1 MPTTCQPVTT
11 VCRLFHVKATAL
23 LICLAA
29 FGGCARDSHA
39 LTLAGS
45 TSLQPYAERWAD
57 AFRARHGDT
66 PIHVQGGGSTAGV
79 QAALLGAAHI
89 GMSSRALTAAES
101 VRLTPIAVARDGLA
115 IVVHP
120 TNPVRDLRLDQVR
133 AIFAGALTNW
143 RDLGGQP
150 GAITV
155 ITREE
160 GSGTRAA
167 FEDLVMGGRW
177 IADSA
182 LVQDSTGA
190 VRQMVASDPAAVGYV
205 SLGFVDSSVSAIDVG
220 GVAPSE
226 AAIDAD
232 RYPLVRPFLFV
243 IPKAVPVRGAR
254 ELIDWIRGPEGRAIT
269 RREGLLPP
277 KG

>member
-1 MPTTCQPVTT
+1 
-11 VCRLFHVKATAL
+11 VKGAL
-23 LICLAA
+23 LLACLAA
-29 FGGCARDSHA
+29 STGCAREKHA

-57 AFRARHGDT
+57 AFRAARADI

-79 QAALLGAAHI
+79 QAALSGAAHI
-89 GMSSRALTAAES
+89 GMASRALTKDES
-101 VRLTPIAVARDGLA
+101 AQVRAVAVARDGLA

-120 TNPVRDLRLDQVR
+120 SNPLRDLSLAQVR
-133 AIFAGALTNW
+133 AIFGGTAARW
-143 RDLGGQP
+143 RDLGGP
-150 GAITV
+150 AAAVTV

-167 FEDLVMGGRW
+167 FEELVMGGGW
-177 IADSA
+177 IAGSA

-190 VRQMVASDPAAVGYV
+190 VRQMVASDPAAIGYV
-205 SLGFVDSSVSAIDVG
+205 SLGFVDASVKAIAVG
-220 GVAPSE
+220 GVAPTE
-226 AAIDAD
+226 AAIDAG

-243 IPKAVPVRGAR
+243 VPRTMHPAAR
-254 ELIDWIRGPEGRAIT
+254 DLIGWITGPEGRALT

-277 KG
+277 GS